1 MVAPEPCQAIDGADL
16 AQRTLWRL
24 GTLEKPRSFAMS
36 LLAWSA
42 AMKHTLTLAMLTGL
56 LVVSV
61 TQPSLAEGRTND
73 RDKRSGCGRAETCGG
88 NLSRADR
95 ENLSRA
101 MSRNVLHSIED
112 RLRRQR
118 YN

>member
-1 MVAPEPCQAIDGADL
+1 
-16 AQRTLWRL
+16 
-24 GTLEKPRSFAMS
+24 MS

-42 AMKHTLTLAMLTGL
+42 AMKHNHTLAMLTGTLAMLTAL

-61 TQPSLAEGRTND
+61 TQPALAEGRTSD
-73 RDKRSGCGRAETCGG
+73 RDKRSGCGRTETCGG

-101 MSRNVLHSIED
+101 MNRNVLHSIED